1 MPGFTSLWVG
11 GSNGSLYQLNLTTGA
26 QEGSAF
32 VVGGGG
38 LSLGPVSTETGDELY
53 VAASDG
59 TVYKIGLSG
68 GSLP

>member
-1 MPGFTSLWVG
+1 
-11 GSNGSLYQLNLTTGA
+11 
-26 QEGSAF
+26 
-32 VVGGGG
+32 
-38 LSLGPVSTETGDELY
+38 VSTETGDELY